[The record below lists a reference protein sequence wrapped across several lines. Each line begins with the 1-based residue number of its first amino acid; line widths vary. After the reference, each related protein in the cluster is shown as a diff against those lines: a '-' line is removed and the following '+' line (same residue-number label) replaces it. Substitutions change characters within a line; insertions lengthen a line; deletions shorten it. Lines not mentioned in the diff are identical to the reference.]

1 MALVTATQRVN
12 PARAWWAYAARH
24 PGMKVG
30 VTRARNVNMTSTTR
44 DGSLGLFFP
53 QWQGAGEVP
62 ALETGARRLRARL
75 DGTGPWLEVE
85 VPSLHPLRRED
96 GLWGRGEL
104 LGQLGAAR
112 RLLETA
118 RPARVLTIGG
128 DCGVEVAPVTYLNA
142 RLGGDLAVVWFDAH
156 ADLNTPD
163 SSPSGMFHGMPLRV
177 LLGEGDAAFVEGARP
192 HLQPRQVFLAGVREL
207 DPPEADFIRAHALR
221 RFTPA
226 ELVSRPEA
234 LAQALREEGFHHV
247 YVHMDLDVTDPGE
260 LPDVACPTPHGLA
273 LATLVSQ
280 VRALRETLTLV
291 GASIVEYAP
300 AEAGASR
307 EAVLDGLVDE
317 VRTLLG

>member
-1 MALVTATQRVN
+1 MERQREMTA
-12 PARAWWAYAARH
+12 
-24 PGMKVG
+24 
-30 VTRARNVNMTSTTR
+30 TTR
-44 DGSLGLFFP
+44 DAALGLFFP

-75 DGTGPWLEVE
+75 DGVGPWMNVE
-85 VPSLHPLRRED
+85 VPAVHPLRREA
-96 GLWGRGEL
+96 GVWGRSEL

-112 RLLETA
+112 RLLETV

-128 DCGVEVAPVTYLNA
+128 DCGVEVAPVSYLNA

-163 SSPSGMFHGMPLRV
+163 SSPSALFHGMPLRV
-177 LLGEGDAAFVEGARP
+177 LLGEGDAGFVEGARP
-192 HLQPRQVFLAGVREL
+192 HLAPRQVFLAGVREL

-234 LAQALREEGFHHV
+234 LAEALREAGFRHV

-260 LPDVACPTPHGLA
+260 LPDVACPTPDGLA
-273 LATLVSQ
+273 LGTLVSQ
-280 VRALRETLTLV
+280 VRALRQALTLV
-291 GASIVEYAP
+291 GASLVEYAP
-300 AEAGASR
+300 GEASASR
-307 EAVLDGLVDE
+307 EAVLSGLVDE
-317 VRTLLG
+317 VRTLLAEAP